1 MRIARKKFK
10 KNKFFRS
17 AIVKFVIASYTRLNF
32 NKLKIYLLLAFM
44 KQYLDLLKYVMEN
57 GEERSDRTGVGT
69 IGVFGAQA
77 RFDLRDSFPLLT
89 TKKLHTRSIIY
100 ELLWFLKGDTNI
112 KYLNDNRV
120 TIWDE
125 WADSDG
131 NLGRVYGAQWTDW
144 RTPDGKS
151 INQIDALIEG
161 LKKDPFGRRHIVSAW
176 NPGEL
181 DKMALP
187 PCHAMFQFHV
197 NSQGELRC
205 QLYQRSA
212 DLFLGVP
219 FNIASYAM
227 LTMMVA
233 QVCGYKPREFI
244 HTFGDLHIYK
254 NHIEQVQTQLSREPR
269 ALPTLTLN
277 PERKAI
283 TEFEFEDFKFE
294 GYDPHPTIKAPIAV

>member
-1 MRIARKKFK
+1 MKE
-10 KNKFFRS
+10 
-17 AIVKFVIASYTRLNF
+17 YLN
-32 NKLKIYLLLAFM
+32 
-44 KQYLDLLKYVMEN
+44 LLKLVMEN
-57 GEERSDRTGVGT
+57 GAERSDRTGVGT

-77 RFDLRDSFPLLT
+77 RFDLRESFPLLT

-100 ELLWFLKGDTNI
+100 ELLWFLRGDTNI

-125 WADSDG
+125 WADKDG
-131 NLGRVYGAQWTDW
+131 NLGRVYGAQWRDW
-144 RTPDGKS
+144 RTPDGGK
-151 INQIDALIEG
+151 IDQIENLVEG
-161 LKKDPFGRRHIVSAW
+161 IKKDPFGRRHIVCAW

-181 DKMALP
+181 GKMALP
-187 PCHAMFQFHV
+187 PCHAMFQFYV
-197 NSQGELRC
+197 SPDGGLSC

-233 QVCGYKPREFI
+233 QVCNLKPRELI

-254 NHIEQVQTQLSREPR
+254 NHFNQVREQLSREPR
-269 ALPTLTLN
+269 RLPTLKLN
-277 PERKAI
+277 PDRKRL
-283 TEFEFEDFKFE
+283 EDFVFEDFSLE

>member
-1 MRIARKKFK
+1 MKE
-10 KNKFFRS
+10 
-17 AIVKFVIASYTRLNF
+17 YLN
-32 NKLKIYLLLAFM
+32 
-44 KQYLDLLKYVMEN
+44 LLKLVMEN
-57 GEERSDRTGVGT
+57 GAERSDRTGVGT

-77 RFDLRDSFPLLT
+77 RFDLRESFPLLT

-100 ELLWFLKGDTNI
+100 VLLWFLRGDTNI

-125 WADSDG
+125 WADKEG
-131 NLGRVYGAQWTDW
+131 NLGRVYGAQWRDW
-144 RTPDGKS
+144 RTPDGGK
-151 INQIDALIEG
+151 IDQIENLVEG
-161 LKKDPFGRRHIVSAW
+161 IKKDPFGRRHIVCAW

-181 DKMALP
+181 GKMALP
-187 PCHAMFQFHV
+187 PCHAMFQFYV
-197 NSQGELRC
+197 SPDGGLSC

-233 QVCGYKPREFI
+233 QVCNLKPREFI

-254 NHIEQVQTQLSREPR
+254 NHFNQVREQLSREPR
-269 ALPTLTLN
+269 RLPTLKLN
-277 PERKAI
+277 PDRKRL
-283 TEFEFEDFKFE
+283 EDFVFEDFSLE